1 MIKLVFRT
9 HFYEWEGTLYRQTS
23 GGPIGLRA
31 SGLIGEILMDFWAE
45 KVLEAASV
53 CNEKHEENPVRF
65 EPLRIHLLHKYVD
78 DCFVAKQP
86 LKLGTR
92 WSGVDQAMVWNLET
106 ELEDRDNN
114 VSKEANSMEQFAKMA
129 SQMLGCLNFTYD
141 VPQNNP
147 NNRMPVLDT
156 EIWIGQEQREIGI
169 PPEILE
175 NNQISAK
182 PGKLKNVTVAFVH

>member
-1 MIKLVFRT
+1 MAKLVNF
-9 HFYEWEGTLYRQTS
+9 Q
-23 GGPIGLRA
+23 
-31 SGLIGEILMDFWAE
+31 
-45 KVLEAASV
+45 
-53 CNEKHEENPVRF
+53 N
-65 EPLRIHLLHKYVD
+65 
-78 DCFVAKQP
+78 
-86 LKLGTR
+86 GTR
-92 WSGVDQAMVWNLET
+92 WSETDKAMVWSQET
-106 ELEDRDNN
+106 ELEDRNNN

-175 NNQISAK
+175 SNQIS
-182 PGKLKNVTVAFVH
+182 KNLVNCKTSSFILSSRNLWPTRCQTGPTVQLP